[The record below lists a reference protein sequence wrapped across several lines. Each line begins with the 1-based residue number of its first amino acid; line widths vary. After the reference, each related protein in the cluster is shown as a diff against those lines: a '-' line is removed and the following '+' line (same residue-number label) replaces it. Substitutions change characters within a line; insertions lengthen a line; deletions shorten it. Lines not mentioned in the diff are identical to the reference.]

1 VRSVDLVVI
10 GGGVTGFTA
19 GLFGARY
26 GLDTLVL
33 ERAIPGGQI
42 VNVDRIENYPG
53 FPKGV
58 SGAELAAFTQM
69 QAMGSGCTM
78 EMLQVTR
85 LAPQDP
91 YLLLET
97 SGESI
102 RTRAVIVAAGSAPR
116 HLGVP
121 HEEDYAGRGMSHCAT
136 CDGPL
141 FMGEVVGVV
150 GGGDSA
156 TDEALTLTRYA
167 SRVILFHRRGE
178 LRAQCALQKRV
189 LADPKIEVRWHSQ
202 VTEVLPKQ
210 RGLRAVQ
217 VHDIHT
223 GDISE
228 VELAGLFVYVGL
240 DPSSA
245 FLQGVVD
252 LDKAGHIAT
261 DVCMQSSMP
270 GVYAAGDIRQHSVAQ
285 VVSGAGDG
293 ATAAIYAA
301 EYIRSRTW
309 H

>member
-1 VRSVDLVVI
+1 VRSADLVVI

-26 GLDTLVL
+26 GLDALVL

-42 VNVDRIENYPG
+42 INVDRIENYPG

-58 SGAELAAFTQM
+58 SGAELAAFAQM
-69 QAMGSGCTM
+69 QAMGSGCAID
-78 EMLQVTR
+78 MLEVTR
-85 LAPQDP
+85 LVPQDP
-91 YLLLET
+91 YLVLET
-97 SGESI
+97 TGQSI
-102 RTRAVIVAAGSAPR
+102 RARAVIVAAGSTPR

-121 HEEDYAGRGMSHCAT
+121 QEEDYAGRGLSHCAT

-156 TDEALTLTRYA
+156 ADEALTLTRYA
-167 SRVILFHRRGE
+167 SRVLLFHRRGE
-178 LRAQCALQKRV
+178 FRAQRALQSRV

-202 VTEVLPKQ
+202 VEEVLPKQ
-210 RGLRAVQ
+210 RGLRAVRVQ
-217 VHDIHT
+217 DAQT
-223 GDISE
+223 GTISE

-252 LDKAGHIAT
+252 LDNAGHIAT
-261 DVCMQSSMP
+261 DVCMQTSVP

-285 VVSGAGDG
+285 VVTGAGDG

-309 H
+309 A